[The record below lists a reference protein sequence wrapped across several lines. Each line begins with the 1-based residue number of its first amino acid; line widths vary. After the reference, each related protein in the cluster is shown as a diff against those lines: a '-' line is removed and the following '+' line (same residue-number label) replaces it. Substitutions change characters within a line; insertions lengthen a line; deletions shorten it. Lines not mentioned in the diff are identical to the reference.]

1 MTPTA
6 KLRFVEREQATGQMI
21 THRKIL
27 QQWWEEPNIL
37 ETTRQTDERGQPY
50 IGYKYKG
57 EWRDIPTETEDFTQN
72 KTSG

>member
-6 KLRFVEREQATGQMI
+6 NLRFVEREQATGQMI

-27 QQWWEEPNIL
+27 QQWWEMQEFDMITGRL
-37 ETTRQTDERGQPY
+37 V
-50 IGYKYKG
+50 G
-57 EWRDIPTETEDFTQN
+57 EWRDIPLETEDFTQK

>member
-27 QQWWEEPNIL
+27 QQWWEHTEWNA
-37 ETTRQTDERGQPY
+37 Q
-50 IGYKYKG
+50 G

>member
-27 QQWWEEPNIL
+27 QQWWENRNMRL
-37 ETTRQTDERGQPY
+37 AVKAFDEYGTPIARYQ
-50 IGYKYKG
+50 G
-57 EWRDIPTETEDFTQN
+57 EWRDIPTETEDFTQK